1 MRDAG
6 IPMEKEKLE
15 KMKKLEAGVLEG
27 LKACILREGMVIEQE
42 RLLAETDEKT
52 ADEKDEKVSKISFK
66 NLRKYLT
73 CAYESANLY

>member
-6 IPMEKEKLE
+6 IPMEKGKLE

-52 ADEKDEKVSKISFK
+52 ADEKDGKSFK
-66 NLRKYLT
+66 N
-73 CAYESANLY
+73 